1 MSELDHWKE
10 RLSKG
15 AVSRREFIERAAALG
30 ASSLAIS
37 QMLASADA
45 IAAETP
51 KKGGL
56 LRLGLAG
63 GSTTDS
69 IDVTTYTDTVMVDV
83 GHALFNGFIEWGEDG
98 KPHPE
103 LAESLELTNGAKD
116 WILNLRKGIKFS
128 NGQEFTADDAVYSL
142 NLHRGQT
149 KSGGAGTLKPITDV
163 KKLDKHQIQVSLAAP
178 DADLPY
184 ALTDFHVLI
193 VPDGFF
199 SPPRPQA

>member
-30 ASSLAIS
+30 VSSLAIS

-56 LRLGLAG
+56 LRLGLGG

-69 IDVTTYTDTVMVDV
+69 IDVTTYTDAVMVDV
-83 GHALFNGFIEWGEDG
+83 GHALPAPGLVGAATTRRNRRSSQYRPLCDASYCHRLLPKRGCSW
-98 KPHPE
+98 PH
-103 LAESLELTNGAKD
+103 SLRRGNERECV
-116 WILNLRKGIKFS
+116 LR
-128 NGQEFTADDAVYSL
+128 
-142 NLHRGQT
+142 
-149 KSGGAGTLKPITDV
+149 
-163 KKLDKHQIQVSLAAP
+163 
-178 DADLPY
+178 
-184 ALTDFHVLI
+184 
-193 VPDGFF
+193 
-199 SPPRPQA
+199 